1 MNSSTYLTPVPFR
14 GATFPPCCA
23 ALWNKDKV
31 GGSVKKGRQVVYGK
45 LSMLGGLAIND
56 AADFSRVFGRMT

>member
-1 MNSSTYLTPVPFR
+1 
-14 GATFPPCCA
+14 
-23 ALWNKDKV
+23 
-31 GGSVKKGRQVVYGK
+31 VVYGK